1 MRMTRA
7 SKELLE
13 KRAKLREQFMEY
25 RNKRITEWEEQKL
38 QRLQLRNSKCLL
50 FCAFMNENPK
60 SFLPPDIDTDKLDSD
75 NSNVEEE
82 IVEFLVKEDTT
93 PLE

>member
-25 RNKRITEWEEQKL
+25 RKKRILEWEEQKL
-38 QRLQLRNSKCLL
+38 QRLQLRSSKFYPYPCLEAL
-50 FCAFMNENPK
+50 LKP
-60 SFLPPDIDTDKLDSD
+60 FLPLTDIDTDKLEADT
-75 NSNVEEE
+75 NNVEEE

-93 PLE
+93 ALE

>member
-1 MRMTRA
+1 MTRA

-25 RNKRITEWEEQKL
+25 RKKRISEWEEQKL
-38 QRLQLRNSKCLL
+38 QRLQLRNSKSCPLNHPVL
-50 FCAFMNENPK
+50 VHSNPI
-60 SFLPPDIDTDKLDSD
+60 SLTDIDTDKLEADT
-75 NSNVEEE
+75 NNVEEE

-93 PLE
+93 ALE